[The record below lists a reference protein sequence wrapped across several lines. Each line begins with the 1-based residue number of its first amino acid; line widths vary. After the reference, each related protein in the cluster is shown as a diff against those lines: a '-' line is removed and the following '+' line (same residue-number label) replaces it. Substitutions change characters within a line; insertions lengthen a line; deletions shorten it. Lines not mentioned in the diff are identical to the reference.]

1 MVEIRVR
8 RGRPG
13 AFVRERLDRA
23 RPPRGMPERPG
34 HPGSAVLHHYIG
46 HLLAHYLSQ
55 GGKCFIVAHFGRY
68 PGGSQSHWRLELTT
82 VPKGGHSG

>member
-13 AFVRERLDRA
+13 AFVRERLNRA

-46 HLLAHYLSQ
+46 HLLAHYLSP
-55 GGKCFIVAHFGRY
+55 GRQMLHRRPFWAV